1 MSGSLA
7 HGSNAEPNLTPML
20 DMVFQ
25 LVTFFMLVINF
36 KAASMDLNL
45 HLPVVGSA
53 APVDTKGQED
63 LLILNIDAAGHLNVY
78 GERKEDIEGYVK
90 NEALASLV
98 KAKMQGGKT
107 EMKLGDDLPSIV
119 VVRADRATPF
129 KLLNRVIK
137 AAQEVGYRNFSMKAM
152 NKEG

>member
-36 KAASMDLNL
+36 KAAAMDLNL
-45 HLPVVGSA
+45 KLPIVGSA

-63 LLILNIDAAGHLNVY
+63 LMILNIDATGRLNVY
-78 GERKEDIEGYVK
+78 GERKDDIDGYIK
-90 NEALASLV
+90 GEAMASLV
-98 KAKMQGGKT
+98 KAKQKNP
-107 EMKLGDDLPSIV
+107 ELKLGDDLPSIV

-137 AAQEVGYRNFSMKAM
+137 SAQEVGYRNFSMKAM
-152 NKEG
+152 NKE

>member
-7 HGSNAEPNLTPML
+7 HGSNAEPDLTPML

-36 KAASMDLNL
+36 KAAAMDLNL

-63 LLILNIDAAGHLNVY
+63 LMILNIDAGGQLNVY
-78 GERKEDIEGYVK
+78 GERKPDIDGYIK
-90 NEALASLV
+90 GEAMASLV
-98 KAKMQGGKT
+98 KAKMKNPDIK
-107 EMKLGDDLPSIV
+107 MGDDLPSIV

-129 KLLNRVIK
+129 KLLNRIIK

-152 NKEG
+152 NKE